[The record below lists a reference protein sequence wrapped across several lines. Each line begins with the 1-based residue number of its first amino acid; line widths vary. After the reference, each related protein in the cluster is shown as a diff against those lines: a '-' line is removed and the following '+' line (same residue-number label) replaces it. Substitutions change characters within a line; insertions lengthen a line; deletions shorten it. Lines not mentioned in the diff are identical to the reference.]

1 MLGLRRRRH
10 EGTRDPDAVR
20 EGEAVREERRERRGY
35 GRNTVRGVFTLVGVI
50 AAGFL
55 LWLASYLDLGSTGEF
70 WAAMG
75 LVAGAGLALVLS
87 QLLGGWT
94 KWGLPKISLAVL
106 LLGWVPAA
114 VATGWILLTVQPEN
128 GWQQARLE
136 NWSDSLGILDL
147 VQDIGI
153 FQAAVALG
161 FGAVTGFVF
170 DTTGPRVRKYERDAV
185 VPDEDVHDY
194 DGRDVAQTPT
204 TTPAGDRTVVR
215 DETALPAGTTSRE
228 GRVVRERDES

>member
-10 EGTRDPDAVR
+10 EVTRDPDAVR
-20 EGEAVREERRERRGY
+20 ESEVVREDRRERRGY
-35 GRNTVRGVFTLVGVI
+35 GRNTVRAVFTLIGVL

-55 LWLASYLDLGSTGEF
+55 LWLASYLNLDSTSEYWG
-70 WAAMG
+70 AMG

-87 QLLGGWT
+87 QLFGGWT

-136 NWSDSLGILDL
+136 SWSDSIGILQFVRD
-147 VQDIGI
+147 VGI
-153 FQAAVALG
+153 FQAAVALA

-170 DTTGPRVRKYERDAV
+170 DTTGPRVRTYEREAV

-194 DGRDVAQTPT
+194 DRRDVVTTPT
-204 TTPAGDRTVVR
+204 TAPTDRDRTVVR
-215 DETALPAGTTSRE
+215 DRTAS
-228 GRVVRERDES
+228 

>member
-10 EGTRDPDAVR
+10 EVTRDPDAVR
-20 EGEAVREERRERRGY
+20 EGEVVREERRERRGY
-35 GRNTVRGVFTLVGVI
+35 GRNTVRAVFTLIGVL

-55 LWLASYLDLGSTGEF
+55 LWLASYLNLDSTGEY
-70 WAAMG
+70 WGAMG

-87 QLLGGWT
+87 QLFGGWT

-128 GWQQARLE
+128 GWQQGRLE
-136 NWSDSLGILDL
+136 SWSDSIGILQF
-147 VQDIGI
+147 VQDVGI
-153 FQAAVALG
+153 FQAAVALA

-170 DTTGPRVRKYERDAV
+170 DTTGPRVRTHEREAV

-194 DGRDVAQTPT
+194 DRRDVLTTPT
-204 TTPAGDRTVVR
+204 TAPTDRDKTVVHDR
-215 DETALPAGTTSRE
+215 SAS
-228 GRVVRERDES
+228 

>member
-10 EGTRDPDAVR
+10 EVTRDPDAVR
-20 EGEAVREERRERRGY
+20 EGEVVREGETVREERRERRGY
-35 GRNTVRGVFTLVGVI
+35 GRNTVRAVFTLVGVI

-55 LWLASYLDLGSTGEF
+55 LWLASYLDLDSTREF

-87 QLLGGWT
+87 QLFGGWT

-114 VATGWILLTVQPEN
+114 VATGWILLTVQPVN
-128 GWQQARLE
+128 GWQQSRLE
-136 NWSDSLGILDL
+136 SWSDSIGILEL
-147 VQDIGI
+147 VQDIGV
-153 FQAAVALG
+153 FQAAVALA

-170 DTTGPRVRKYERDAV
+170 DTTGPRVTKYEREAV

-194 DGRDVAQTPT
+194 DRREVVTTPT
-204 TTPAGDRTVVR
+204 TAPTTDNRT
-215 DETALPAGTTSRE
+215 
-228 GRVVRERDES
+228 VVRERDVS